1 MDDNGMA
8 IYGICGHG
16 ITRNWEMK
24 TVLLAASPCGHERH
38 TGEYIDIDAQTTTLL
53 ATVTISDS
61 VIKRVHDNDSNM
73 VLAWD
78 KDGAIP
84 CFDHTLELSV
94 KRFTDE
100 LETTLCKFQ
109 LGVIHWFGGNKM
121 RTGSSYC
128 KNGKTITWSSCNF
141 ASVERV
147 FSGVGLTFADLC
159 NIVAV
164 K

>member
-1 MDDNGMA
+1 MA
-8 IYGICGHG
+8 IYGICGHE

-38 TGEYIDIDAQTTTLL
+38 TGEYIDAQTTTLL

-94 KRFTDE
+94 KKFTDE
-100 LETTLCKFQ
+100 LETTLCKVRG
-109 LGVIHWFGGNKM
+109 LVGHINHNSKEY
-121 RTGSSYC
+121 TGRHTYRR
-128 KNGKTITWSSCNF
+128 K
-141 ASVERV
+141 
-147 FSGVGLTFADLC
+147 
-159 NIVAV
+159 
-164 K
+164 